1 MILSKDESTLIILC
15 YNNELRTSIQIYK
28 YNNNIKRYEKMQV
41 LDISYDSVKISD
53 DSNLLLVF
61 TNTIQIYEFKE
72 VYRLKIVHLNIQI
85 DEYMISSDF
94 KRIII
99 INVHKNKLSII

>member
-1 MILSKDESTLIILC
+1 
-15 YNNELRTSIQIYK
+15 
-28 YNNNIKRYEKMQV
+28 MQV

-72 VYRLKIVHLNIQI
+72 VYRLKIVHKNI
-85 DEYMISSDF
+85 
-94 KRIII
+94 
-99 INVHKNKLSII
+99 